1 MTLRDAVTRLIRDED
16 GPTTIEYAVMLTFL
30 VIAIFSAIE
39 YFGGAGNGVW
49 NKNNQ
54 YLEANVWNHG
64 S

>member
-1 MTLRDAVTRLIRDED
+1 MTLREAVIRLIRDED

-39 YFGGAGNGVW
+39 YFGGTGNGLW
-49 NKNNQ
+49 KKNND
-54 YLEANVWNHG
+54 YLEANVWNQG